1 MPAYFVIELDV
12 EDGPSLDEYEREV
25 TKYVVAAGGQFLVR
39 GNQYRPI
46 EGDWHPKRLV
56 IVEFPDIDAIERYYH
71 SDANQTLKK
80 TRLAGTAGK
89 PAKAVAIQGLDRGEG
104 QGAAPQYVG
113 VDANGA
119 AVWR

>member
-25 TKYVVAAGGQFLVR
+25 TKHVVAAGGQFLVR

-104 QGAAPQYVG
+104 QGGAPQYVG

>member
-25 TKYVVAAGGQFLVR
+25 TKHVVAAGGRFLVR

-56 IVEFPDIDAIERYYH
+56 IVEFPDIDAIERYYR

-89 PAKAVAIQGLDRGEG
+89 PAKAVAIQGLDLGEG
-104 QGAAPQYVG
+104 QGAVPQYAG
-113 VDANGA
+113 VDASGA

>member
-25 TKYVVAAGGQFLVR
+25 TKHVVAAGGQFLVR

-56 IVEFPDIDAIERYYH
+56 IVEFPDIDSIERYYH

-89 PAKAVAIQGLDRGEG
+89 PAKAVAIQGLDRSEG
-104 QGAAPQYVG
+104 QGGTPQYVG

>member
-12 EDGPSLDEYEREV
+12 ENGPSLDEYEREV
-25 TKYVVAAGGQFLVR
+25 TKHVVAAGGRFLVR
-39 GNQYRPI
+39 GNNYRPI

-56 IVEFPDIDAIERYYH
+56 IVEFPDVDAIERYYH

-89 PAKAVAIQGLDRGEG
+89 PAKAVAIQGLDLGEN
-104 QGAAPQYVG
+104 GATPQYVG
-113 VDANGA
+113 VDSSGA

>member
-25 TKYVVAAGGQFLVR
+25 TKHVVAAGGRFLVR

-46 EGDWHPKRLV
+46 EGDWQPKRLV
-56 IVEFPDIDAIERYYH
+56 IVEFPDIDAIERYYR
-71 SDANQTLKK
+71 SDANQTLKRK
-80 TRLAGTAGK
+80 RLAGTAGK
-89 PAKAVAIQGLDRGEG
+89 PAKAIAIQGLDRGDD
-104 QGAAPQYVG
+104 QGSAPQYVG
-113 VDANGA
+113 VDASGA